1 MLGNEICPW
10 TSSETPV
17 GSYSSIPSLGPGFEY
32 ENCDQFT
39 NGSNAN
45 QAGQYSVQ
53 SPFDLSVQG
62 QEVPQYYSEAY
73 ESRVA
78 NHSASQRVSVIGKC
92 LLIGS
97 ISLDYGCLDVIVR
110 YPSNRYPGNRTVQI
124 QPTPDEHSGTNI
136 QGTTFKNIFSG

>member
-92 LLIGS
+92 PLIGT
-97 ISLDYGCLDVIVR
+97 ISWGF
-110 YPSNRYPGNRTVQI
+110 SRTHLVNNK
-124 QPTPDEHSGTNI
+124 SGEFRTNI
-136 QGTTFKNIFSG
+136 EGTRDGF

>member
-1 MLGNEICPW
+1 MLDNEMCPW
-10 TSSETPV
+10 TSTETQIE
-17 GSYSSIPSLGPGFEY
+17 SYSAIPSLGPGFDY

-39 NGSNAN
+39 NVSNAN
-45 QAGQYSVQ
+45 QTGQYSVQ

-92 LLIGS
+92 FFVRFKIFLSFTFWKSVETFCDSTGLILS
-97 ISLDYGCLDVIVR
+97 VIKLFDLDINP
-110 YPSNRYPGNRTVQI
+110 YP
-124 QPTPDEHSGTNI
+124 
-136 QGTTFKNIFSG
+136 